1 MRHAT
6 NGREERQEGPT
17 ALGTRACLLAN
28 TFVVET
34 GDVLLFFMLLFNCG
48 VTSIEVRDET
58 I

>member
-6 NGREERQEGPT
+6 NGREERQEGPA
-17 ALGTRACLLAN
+17 ALGTCACLLAN

-34 GDVLLFFMLLFNCG
+34 GDVLLFMLLFNCG